1 MLSVATVVPLSVYGN
16 TESSGN
22 KGMPP
27 SGPAPQGT
35 PGGYGWQLTTAD
47 GNGATTPVVMVSVQT
62 SAWIN
67 VIPEPTTTYTMKFAL
82 TTLTT
87 VTVPDQTPAAKR
99 VVQRWMRFES
109 LKTALRTSKMLT

>member
-1 MLSVATVVPLSVYGN
+1 
-16 TESSGN
+16 
-22 KGMPP
+22 
-27 SGPAPQGT
+27 
-35 PGGYGWQLTTAD
+35 
-47 GNGATTPVVMVSVQT
+47 MVSVQT
-62 SAWIN
+62 STWIN